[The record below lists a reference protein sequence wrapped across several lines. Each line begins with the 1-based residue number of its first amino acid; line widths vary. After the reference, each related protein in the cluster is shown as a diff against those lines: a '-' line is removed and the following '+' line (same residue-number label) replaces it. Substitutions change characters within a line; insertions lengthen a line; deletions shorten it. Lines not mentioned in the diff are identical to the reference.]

1 MQIVLWELLTEKR
14 PYEGKY
20 GNIHQLIDA
29 VSNRNE
35 RPEIPEN
42 CPKKLRQ
49 LMERCWHKDP
59 KQRPSFQE
67 ILESKVFDDIILE
80 ALTQGNEA
88 CQQMWKNFGPVSNQT
103 DSRIKRHKL
112 ISLACNYRKR
122 RKSRGIPSAK
132 PSWSSLRL
140 RTLAVKTFA
149 RNVWLLS
156 WMWIR

>member
-88 CQQMWKNFGPVSNQT
+88 CQQMWKNFGPVSIRA
-103 DSRIKRHKL
+103 DSRIKRPFMNL
-112 ISLACNYRKR
+112 IFLAMTEKEGSAVGYLQPSLLEAH
-122 RKSRGIPSAK
+122 
-132 PSWSSLRL
+132 
-140 RTLAVKTFA
+140 
-149 RNVWLLS
+149 
-156 WMWIR
+156 